1 MKNESSLE
9 CATAQHCRIQQ
20 QLSKDQLSPFFAFFL
35 YYLTLAWFLECL
47 QLFKMWNFRLT
58 HLCGRFSIKKI
69 LWNYWNDSLHVKIG
83 VWRLWFVI
91 TTFCTLVYD
100 EVKLDIMMEE
110 LVNKKYCGKDSI
122 LELL

>member
-58 HLCGRFSIKKI
+58 HLCGRFPIKK
-69 LWNYWNDSLHVKIG
+69 SCE
-83 VWRLWFVI
+83 I
-91 TTFCTLVYD
+91 TETTVYMW
-100 EVKLDIMMEE
+100 KLGFDGYD
-110 LVNKKYCGKDSI
+110 LS
-122 LELL
+122 

>member
-58 HLCGRFSIKKI
+58 PLCGRFPIKN
-69 LWNYWNDSLHVKIG
+69 L
-83 VWRLWFVI
+83 
-91 TTFCTLVYD
+91 
-100 EVKLDIMMEE
+100 VKLLKRQFTCENWGLTVMICNNHF
-110 LVNKKYCGKDSI
+110 LYFS
-122 LELL
+122 L